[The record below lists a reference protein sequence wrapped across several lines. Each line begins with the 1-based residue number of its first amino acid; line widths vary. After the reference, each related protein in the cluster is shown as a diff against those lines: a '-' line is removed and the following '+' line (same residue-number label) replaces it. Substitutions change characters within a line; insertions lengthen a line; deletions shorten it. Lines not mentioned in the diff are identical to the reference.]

1 MFDQK
6 QLQAL
11 LAVYSEGSFL
21 AAARL
26 LNVTPAAVT
35 LRIKALE
42 NAIGALV
49 LIRGKTPR
57 LTPQG
62 RLIVAHAQRTRLLD
76 DELMRT
82 LSMDAQSY
90 PGGARWSSLRVAINA
105 DSLATW
111 FLPGVASDLI
121 AQNILLDIV
130 IDDQDHTHESLA
142 TGEVAGCVTTLPRP
156 MKGCVS
162 EPLGVMR
169 YQGLAHPDLLQKVT
183 SKSGRISTHEL
194 LSRPAIIFNR
204 KDAMHDRF
212 LEKYFEL
219 KQPSYPKY
227 FVPALDAF
235 ECAIEIGLGW
245 GVVPQPVI
253 RHQMPG
259 LHKHIFERMVE
270 VIPGGHIEI
279 MLYWQHWAR
288 ESEPAM
294 RLTSAVKR
302 AAQAY
307 LRP

>member
-1 MFDQK
+1 MLDQK

-42 NAIGALV
+42 NTIGALV

-62 RLIVAHAQRTRLLD
+62 QVIVAHAQRTRLLD

-90 PGGARWSSLRVAINA
+90 RGGERWSSLRVAINA

-111 FLPGVASDLI
+111 FLPGVASDLM

-142 TGEVAGCVTTLPRP
+142 TGEVAGCVTTLSKP
-156 MKGCVS
+156 MKGCIA

-169 YQGLAHPDLLQKVT
+169 YQGLAHPDLVQKVT
-183 SKSGRISTHEL
+183 LKSGRISTHRL

-212 LEKYFEL
+212 LEKYLEL

-245 GVVPQPVI
+245 GVVPQPVA
-253 RHQMPG
+253 RHQIPA
-259 LHKHIFERMVE
+259 LRPHISGRMVE
-270 VIPGGHIEI
+270 VIQGGHIEI
-279 MLYWQHWAR
+279 TLYWQHWAR

>member
-1 MFDQK
+1 MLDQK

-26 LNVTPAAVT
+26 LNVTPAAVS

-42 NAIGALV
+42 STIGSLV
-49 LIRGKTPR
+49 LVRGKTPR

-62 RLIVAHAQRTRLLD
+62 QAIVAHAQRTRLLD

-90 PGGARWSSLRVAINA
+90 RGGARWSSLRVAINA

-111 FLPGVASDLI
+111 FLPGVAPDLSS
-121 AQNILLDIV
+121 QNILLDIV
-130 IDDQDHTHESLA
+130 IDDQDYTHEALA
-142 TGEVAGCVTTLPRP
+142 KGEVAGCVTTLSRP
-156 MKGCVS
+156 MKGCVA

-169 YQGLAHPDLLQKVT
+169 YQALAHPDLAQKVT
-183 SKSGRISTHEL
+183 LKSGRISTHRL

-204 KDAMHDRF
+204 KDSMHDRF
-212 LEKYFEL
+212 LEKYLEL

-245 GVVPQPVI
+245 GVVPQPVALPHESTM
-253 RHQMPG
+253 RA
-259 LHKHIFERMVE
+259 HISERMVE
-270 VIPGGHIEI
+270 LIPGKYIEI
-279 MLYWQHWAR
+279 SLYWQHWAR

-294 RLTSAVKR
+294 RLTNAVKR
-302 AAQAY
+302 AAKTY